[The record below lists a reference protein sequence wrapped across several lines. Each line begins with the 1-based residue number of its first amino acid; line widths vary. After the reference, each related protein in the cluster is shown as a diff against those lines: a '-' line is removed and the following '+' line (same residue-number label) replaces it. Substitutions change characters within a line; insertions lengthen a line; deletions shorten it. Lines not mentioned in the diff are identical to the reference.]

1 MQLIY
6 KFIYKIIFFKTHV
19 YSYLS
24 IIFATNEDFVT
35 PVTILHYWW
44 IHIIF
49 SILMHFKKKILWYFY
64 ILLENSFIDQIEER
78 VRKL

>member
-35 PVTILHYWW
+35 PVTILHYW
-44 IHIIF
+44 
-49 SILMHFKKKILWYFY
+49 
-64 ILLENSFIDQIEER
+64 
-78 VRKL
+78 